1 MGEHFIIWVKHHC
14 PFCVKAKD
22 ELYNQKVDHT
32 INIMDNKPEELDEVK
47 EKWNFFTVP
56 VIVRRHS
63 GEEELIGGYT
73 DLIKWLDE
81 ANDD

>member
-1 MGEHFIIWVKHHC
+1 MGEHFILWIKAHC

-22 ELYNQKVDHT
+22 ELFRQGVNHT

-56 VIVRRHS
+56 VIVRRQS
-63 GEEELIGGYT
+63 GAEELIGGYT
-73 DLIKWLDE
+73 DLMEWLDE